1 MLSWIPRVIRTSFS
15 GNPAILHACIGR
27 NRRMFRAKLCRSDR
41 FHVRYLFSF
50 AVAPYAGAWI
60 EIIKNVVDYME
71 QIVAPYAG
79 AWIEIGTHQNL
90 SDTDYTVAP
99 YAGAWIE
106 INSQSSNSGI
116 GCSRPL
122 CGGVD

>member
-1 MLSWIPRVIRTSFS
+1 
-15 GNPAILHACIGR
+15 
-27 NRRMFRAKLCRSDR
+27 MFRAKLCRSDR

-60 EIIKNVVDYME
+60 EIINNVVDYREQIVAPYAGAWIEIIKNVGDYME